1 MIIWLASYPKSGNT
15 WVRSFLSAYYFTDD
29 GQFDFSLLEK
39 FNQFPSKDFVNKN
52 LKSPNEIVKYWHPIQ
67 EDILKNN
74 KIKFL
79 KTHNA
84 LVELGNIK
92 FTTPKYTLGVIYIL
106 RDPRNMITSLK
117 NHTDISYDEAL
128 SFMTNDET
136 ILYDT
141 KVNDFDATHYISS
154 WRMHYKSWLL
164 NKVFKK
170 LSLIHI

>member
-29 GQFDFSLLEK
+29 GKFDFSLLEN

-52 LKSPNEIVKYWHPIQ
+52 LKSPNEIVNYWHPIQ
-67 EDILKNN
+67 EEILKNK
-74 KIKFL
+74 KIRLL

-84 LVELGNIK
+84 LIELGNIK

-117 NHTDISYDEAL
+117 NHTDISDDEA
-128 SFMTNDET
+128 
-136 ILYDT
+136 
-141 KVNDFDATHYISS
+141 
-154 WRMHYKSWLL
+154 
-164 NKVFKK
+164 
-170 LSLIHI
+170 